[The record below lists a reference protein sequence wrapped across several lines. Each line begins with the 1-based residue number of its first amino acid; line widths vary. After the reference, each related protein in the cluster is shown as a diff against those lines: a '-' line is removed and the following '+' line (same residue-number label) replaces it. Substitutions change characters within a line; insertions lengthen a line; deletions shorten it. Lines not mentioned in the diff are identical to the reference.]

1 MTVKQLADRV
11 GVAPHVVR
19 YYTQRGMLRPERNSA
34 NGYRQYAETE
44 LHRLRFI
51 CRAKTVGFTLGE
63 IQEILRDVEAGAP
76 PSDGVRRLIR
86 DRLNENEK
94 RLEDAQRLQQRVRE
108 AVEAW
113 ESGAGQQSRLGP
125 SGPLIDALVLDD
137 E

>member
-11 GVAPHVVR
+11 RVAPHVVR
-19 YYTQRGMLRPERNSA
+19 YYTQRGLLRPQRNSA
-34 NGYRQYAETE
+34 NGYRQYAESE

-63 IQEILRDVEAGAP
+63 IAQILRDVDGGAP
-76 PSDGVRRLIR
+76 PSDSVRRLIR
-86 DRLNENEK
+86 DRLNRNEK

-113 ESGAGQQSRLGP
+113 ESDAGQQPREGGP
-125 SGPLIDALVLDD
+125 RPLIDALALD
-137 E
+137 EE